1 MISMEQ
7 GMEIKILR
15 RQGMSLRG
23 IAKETGLAVNTVRRC
38 LLGVEA
44 KVLGRP
50 KGLKK
55 LEVTKEYLEA
65 RVQSVYPVK
74 LPVCV
79 LLRGDSRAGYKGSLT
94 QVRFIFTFLKV
105 YLPQIVRFETP
116 PWPSNASGLD

>member
-23 IAKETGLAVNTVRRC
+23 IAKETGLAVNTIRRC
-38 LLGVEA
+38 LMEIKA

-55 LEVTKEYLEA
+55 LEGYKEYLEA
-65 RVQSVYPVK
+65 RVKSAYPVK
-74 LPVCV
+74 LPACV
-79 LLRGDSRAGYKGSLT
+79 LLREIQEQD
-94 QVRFIFTFLKV
+94 
-105 YLPQIVRFETP
+105 
-116 PWPSNASGLD
+116 

>member
-50 KGLKK
+50 K
-55 LEVTKEYLEA
+55 V
-65 RVQSVYPVK
+65 
-74 LPVCV
+74 
-79 LLRGDSRAGYKGSLT
+79 
-94 QVRFIFTFLKV
+94 
-105 YLPQIVRFETP
+105 
-116 PWPSNASGLD
+116 